1 MTLTP
6 FHRKGIA
13 AIEETK
19 RLGNGIA
26 AEVVMSNLDDRLAAA
41 KTTQAKVRHPANS
54 VADPTAEGSGVAGII
69 GQLVFE
75 RIDRCHTKS

>member
-6 FHRKGIA
+6 FQRKGIA

-26 AEVVMSNLDDRLAAA
+26 AEVVMSNLNDRLAAA
-41 KTTQAKVRHPANS
+41 RTTQAKMRHPANF
-54 VADPTAEGSGVAGII
+54 VAEQTAERSGVADIV

-75 RIDRCHTKS
+75 QIDRCHTKS

>member
-1 MTLTP
+1 VTLTP

-26 AEVVMSNLDDRLAAA
+26 AEVVMAKLDDRSAAA
-41 KTTQAKVRHPANS
+41 RTNQAKVRHPANF
-54 VADPTAEGSGVAGII
+54 VAEQTAERSGVAGIV
-69 GQLVFE
+69 GKLVFGQ
-75 RIDRCHTKS
+75 IDR